1 MTVNAISSHKTAV
14 QSAPPKPAEATQAVK
29 PAPPA
34 PPPPPLPPAPVA
46 SSASVNTSGQQTG
59 TRINTTA

>member
-1 MTVNAISSHKTAV
+1 MTVNAISSHKTAI

-34 PPPPPLPPAPVA
+34 PPPLPPVPVA
-46 SSASVNTSGQQTG
+46 PSASLNTSGQQTG